1 MKEEKKDTKDTRLM
15 RYAIEQKKKKD
26 KRKERKEKQLY
37 TSLGKKNTILD
48 KWLIHL
54 SDTRRP
60 FELLE
65 PDVFRLVKFIEKLN
79 RNELSFRFTYHNI
92 PPLPPPHLHR
102 TGRRKNRNF
111 FKHMNMTFTCIL
123 CKFTLVLA
131 NINNLVAGIWN

>member
-1 MKEEKKDTKDTRLM
+1 M
-15 RYAIEQKKKKD
+15 RSSKKKK
-26 KRKERKEKQLY
+26 KKTKEKNGRRNNCTQVLERKILF
-37 TSLGKKNTILD
+37 LD

-92 PPLPPPHLHR
+92 PLLSPPHLHR
-102 TGRRKNRNF
+102 TGKRKNRF

-123 CKFTLVLA
+123 CKFTLVLVD
-131 NINNLVAGIWN
+131 INNLVAGI